1 MYGGAWAEFNS
12 VTVLGISL
20 LLSSELKEEIDPEL
34 QRESL
39 EYILGCCK
47 RLQGDLDAGK
57 DDAVSARERKIMDA
71 LLLRLGSC
79 LRNPDGSRLELLD
92 TSECN
97 FTRLIWITSDLL
109 SLPLDFA
116 QVAVEVKRVN
126 TDALPAWTENAWFEG
141 VDGQPSLLDPFLMEF
156 FVDDWNLMF
165 NT

>member
-57 DDAVSARERKIMDA
+57 DDAVSARERKVMDA

-92 TSECN
+92 TSECSAIRYMRN
-97 FTRLIWITSDLL
+97 SSDLL
-109 SLPLDFA
+109 LQTLLKLPSRSNESIPMLC
-116 QVAVEVKRVN
+116 
-126 TDALPAWTENAWFEG
+126 
-141 VDGQPSLLDPFLMEF
+141 QPGPKTLGLKGPMDNPLFS
-156 FVDDWNLMF
+156 
-165 NT
+165 THS